1 MSTLTYATKNSL
13 KNLWRN
19 RFSSIGT
26 ILLIAIILFI
36 LNIIL
41 SVNMIVRSQLNELGQ
56 KITMIVYLQDDIS
69 EEKAKEINEEVR
81 SQPGVKESIYIS
93 KQQALS
99 NFLKSHPKT
108 AKYYQKFNLENT
120 LPPSMQITVESPAAY
135 EMIRNFLQASTNKA
149 FISNLEEPK
158 AQDTAISTAG
168 NPTGSDSSI
177 TQKVTES
184 LFKLD
189 RFSRT
194 LLFWV
199 IAAFLIGSV
208 LIMNNGIHLAIY
220 NRRMEIGIMRLVGA
234 TPNLIRLPYLL
245 EAVWSTLIAVTLSF
259 IGFYIMTQFALIP
272 EINFFSETIKIPF
285 FWLLAIEVMAT
296 LILTLLSSFAAVERH
311 LQKHMVLS

>member
-1 MSTLTYATKNSL
+1 MSTLAYSTKYSL

-36 LNIIL
+36 LNVIL

-69 EEKAKEINEEVR
+69 QDKAKEINN
-81 SQPGVKESIYIS
+81 SIQAQPGVKDAVYVS
-93 KQQALS
+93 KQQALA
-99 NFLKSHPKT
+99 NFLKNHPKT
-108 AKYYQKFNLENT
+108 AEYYQKFNLENT
-120 LPPSMQITVESPAAY
+120 LPPSIQITVESPAIY
-135 EMIRNFLQASTNKA
+135 ESIQSYLQASSNKA
-149 FISNLEEPK
+149 FINTLEK
-158 AQDTAISTAG
+158 SDTQNSQNDA
-168 NPTGSDSSI
+168 SI
-177 TQKVTES
+177 TQKVTEN

-189 RFSRT
+189 HFSRT

-208 LIMNNGIHLAIY
+208 LMMNSSIDVAIY
-220 NRRMEIGIMRLVGA
+220 NRRVEIGIMRLVGA

-259 IGFYIMTQFALIP
+259 TGFYVMTKFALLP
-272 EINFFSETIKIPF
+272 EINFFSSTIIIPF
-285 FWLLAIEVMAT
+285 AWLLFTEIIAT
-296 LILTLLSSFAAVERH
+296 LILTLVSSFAAVEKH